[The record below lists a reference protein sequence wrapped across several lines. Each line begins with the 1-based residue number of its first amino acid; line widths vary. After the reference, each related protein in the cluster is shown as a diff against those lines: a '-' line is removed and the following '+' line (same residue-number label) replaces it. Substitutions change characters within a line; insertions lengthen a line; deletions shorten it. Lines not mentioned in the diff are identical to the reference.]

1 MSDSPDQSNMFAT
14 TEQDDGVVIIGTP
27 RDARIVQSH
36 STFRKI
42 EMGAKRS
49 KLLSLEW
56 GEIMVMLPRQL
67 YERVEEYIARPDQA
81 SKADAL
87 IALLESGLACSE

>member
-1 MSDSPDQSNMFAT
+1 MF
-14 TEQDDGVVIIGTP
+14 GVVDGADDLIIIGTP
-27 RDARIVQSH
+27 RDAKVTQTH

-42 EMGAKRS
+42 EMGAKQS

-56 GEIMVMLPRQL
+56 GDIMVMLPREL
-67 YERVEEYIARPDQA
+67 YQRVVAYIDTSAQV

-87 IALLESGLACSE
+87 IALLESGLTCFE